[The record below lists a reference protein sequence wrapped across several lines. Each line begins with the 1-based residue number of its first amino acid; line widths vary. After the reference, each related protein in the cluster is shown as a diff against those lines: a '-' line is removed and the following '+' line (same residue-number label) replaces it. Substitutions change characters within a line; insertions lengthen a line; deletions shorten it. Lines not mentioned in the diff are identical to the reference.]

1 MIRVLHTSDWHL
13 GQHFI
18 GKSRLAEHQKFVQ
31 WLVDKIKENQI
42 DAVVIAG
49 DVYDTG
55 SPPSYA
61 RELYNQLVVQINQLG
76 CQLIVLGGNHDSV
89 STLNESKG
97 LLKHLSA
104 DVIASV
110 DAEAKNQVITLN
122 GSDGKP
128 AAVLCAIP
136 YLRPRDLMQSQADQS
151 AKDKA
156 QALGSAIAEHYQTIY
171 ALAEQTREELGLN
184 IPIIAT
190 GHLTAMGVKSS
201 DSVRDI
207 YVGNLEAFPASAF
220 PPADYI
226 ALGHIHRPQIVAQ
239 SEHIRYCGSPIPLS
253 FDEIGSQK
261 QVLIAEF
268 DDKALVSVEPLHI
281 PMFQPMQVIKGDL
294 ASIEAQLTA
303 LNHPPE
309 ALPIWLSVEVEAQD
323 YLNDLTQ
330 RIEQL
335 TADLNVE
342 VLLLRRARKQRSS
355 ELTQQSKETL
365 SELNAYEVFDKR
377 VHSEL
382 FETEEEQSRLERIK
396 QRFCQIV
403 TDVEEEHGLAPS
415 KPAVDFLSRDL
426 KIKSRDSEIKS
437 TDTQA
442 QCSEVIDADK
452 PDSGSEDTDPHT
464 PEVTT
469 LEQVIPEDNGSLET
483 NILEPLML
491 FSEEPS
497 TESAAKSSQQLDQHS
512 ETKTQRPKRK
522 STAATTT
529 VKSSSNADL
538 KLDQDDL
545 FASMLTDDQTEGEKQ
560 S

>member
-31 WLVDKIKENQI
+31 WLVGKIKENQI
-42 DAVVIAG
+42 DVVVIAG

-61 RELYNQLVVQINQLG
+61 RELYNELVVQINQQG

-104 DVIASV
+104 EVIASV
-110 DAEAKNQVITLN
+110 DTEAKNQVITLK
-122 GSDGKP
+122 GSNGKP
-128 AAVLCAIP
+128 GAILCAIP

-156 QALGSAIAEHYQTIY
+156 QALGSAIADHYQTIY
-171 ALAEQTREELGLN
+171 ALAEQTRQALGLD

-268 DDKALVSVEPLHI
+268 DDNALVSVEPLHI

-294 ASIEAQLTA
+294 ASIEAQLAA
-303 LNHPPE
+303 LNHPAD
-309 ALPIWLSVEVEAQD
+309 ALPIWLSMEVEAQD

-330 RIEQL
+330 RVEQL
-335 TADLNVE
+335 TVDLNVE

-377 VHSEL
+377 VQSEQ
-382 FETEEEQSRLERIK
+382 FETDQEQSRLERIK
-396 QRFCQIV
+396 QSFCQIV
-403 TDVEEEHGLAPS
+403 SDIEEENGMAPS
-415 KPAVDFLSRDL
+415 KPAVDFLSSY
-426 KIKSRDSEIKS
+426 KQVNSI
-437 TDTQA
+437 DTQA
-442 QCSEVIDADK
+442 QRTDK
-452 PDSGSEDTDPHT
+452 KNQSNEAINSDRSDSVSEDTESSISAPKIDDKNALAPEHT
-464 PEVTT
+464 VVENTVA
-469 LEQVIPEDNGSLET
+469 EQTIA
-483 NILEPLML
+483 EPLAL
-491 FSEEPS
+491 FAEEPS
-497 TESAAKSSQQLDQHS
+497 PEPIELLLQEPVTKVTSTTDKSLH
-512 ETKTQRPKRK
+512 K
-522 STAATTT
+522 
-529 VKSSSNADL
+529 ADL

-545 FASMLTDDQTEGEKQ
+545 FASMLTDETSEGEKH

>member
-122 GSDGKP
+122 GNDGKP

-171 ALAEQTREELGLN
+171 RLAEQTREELGLN

-303 LNHPPE
+303 LNHPSE

-330 RIEQL
+330 RVEQL

-365 SELNAYEVFDKR
+365 SELNAYEVFYKR

-382 FETEEEQSRLERIK
+382 FETEEEQLRLERIK

-403 TDVEEEHGLAPS
+403 TNVEEEHGLAPS

-442 QCSEVIDADK
+442 QSSEVIDADK
-452 PDSGSEDTDPHT
+452 PDSGSEETECHT
-464 PEVTT
+464 PEATT
-469 LEQVIPEDNGSLET
+469 LEQVIPQDNGDLET

-529 VKSSSNADL
+529 VKNSSNADL